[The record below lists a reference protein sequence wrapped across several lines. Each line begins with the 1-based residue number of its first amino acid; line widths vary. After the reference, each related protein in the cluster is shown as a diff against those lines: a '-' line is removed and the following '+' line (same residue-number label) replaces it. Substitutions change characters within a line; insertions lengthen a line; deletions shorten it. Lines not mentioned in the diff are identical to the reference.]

1 MIAIRLSP
9 GTSYSRSSVPPRTS
23 EHEDSRPVNITT
35 STQIR
40 PRWLH
45 LAAATL
51 AIVLAV
57 VIGGC
62 ANNGNTAVR
71 VGDTSYSMDQLDQLT
86 NEYLDQTG
94 QQGIDS
100 SQLVLIRQ
108 KIAAQLLVGEIMER
122 AADKLGVTVSTRQVE
137 LTADQLRNSA
147 DFRQGM
153 LTTVVPESRL
163 DDLIRWSLLRPAVGA
178 KIMQADAKAGGGDAV
193 TAAVDYQSVITR
205 EVGVYVNPRIG
216 QWSGTQ
222 LIAGGGQ
229 LVAPTD
235 PVAAAPAGG

>member
-1 MIAIRLSP
+1 VTIP
-9 GTSYSRSSVPPRTS
+9 
-23 EHEDSRPVNITT
+23 T
-35 STQIR
+35 STK
-40 PRWLH
+40 PRRRRQR
-45 LAAATL
+45 LAAA
-51 AIVLAV
+51 AVAVVLAV
-57 VIGGC
+57 LIGGC
-62 ANNGNTAVR
+62 TNDGNTAVR

-100 SQLVLIRQ
+100 TQLALIRQ
-108 KIAAQLLVGEIMER
+108 KLAAQLLVGEVMQR
-122 AADKLGVTVSTRQVE
+122 AADKLGVSVSTRQVE
-137 LTADQLRNSA
+137 LTAIQLRNSA

-163 DDLIRWSLLRPAVGA
+163 DDLIRWSLLRQAVGT
-178 KIMQADAKAGGGDAV
+178 KLLKADPKAGGGDAV
-193 TAAVDYQSVITR
+193 TAAVDYQAVITR

-229 LVAPTD
+229 LVTPAEP
-235 PVAAAPAGG
+235 PAVAPAGG